1 MSPEFELR
9 AGANL
14 TMIDSYLPGMM
25 SVTRFWILDFGF
37 WILDWLRLERT
48 KLEIRQFFLIIPFEK
63 GGLKPLFFGHQ

>member
-25 SVTRFWILDFGF
+25 SVINSNVEPKDA
-37 WILDWLRLERT
+37 
-48 KLEIRQFFLIIPFEK
+48 IR
-63 GGLKPLFFGHQ
+63 